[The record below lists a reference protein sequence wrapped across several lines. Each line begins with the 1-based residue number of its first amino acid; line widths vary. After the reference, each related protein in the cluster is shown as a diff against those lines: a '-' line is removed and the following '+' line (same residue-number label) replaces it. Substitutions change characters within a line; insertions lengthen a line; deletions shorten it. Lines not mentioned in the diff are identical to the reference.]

1 MFEINSKFL
10 FFTGKGGVGK
20 TTLAC
25 STAVNIASQGKK
37 VLLIS
42 TDPAS
47 NLEDVL
53 QTKVS
58 EEIQQHSKVPNL
70 YVVNIN
76 PDKSADNYRERV
88 TKPLVGV
95 LPQIEIESITEGLS
109 GACTTEIASFDE
121 FSRFIT
127 GEGIDNNFDNVIFDT
142 APTGHTI
149 RLLELP
155 AAWDNFLEVN
165 PGGAS
170 CIGPSSALKSNKDR
184 YNKVLNTL
192 KDSTQTTFYLVSRA
206 EKSALKEAN
215 KTSLEL
221 KELGLSNQKLLLNG
235 VFVASQT
242 LTESNSTT
250 DKFAQKIQKL
260 SENEIAQMP
269 ENLKTLEQVSLKLL
283 PYNVLGIEKLKSV
296 WDLELQKQI
305 IDLEVKSHLK
315 ENEKNES
322 YTYENHNSKD
332 ILKLVDEIEANGKTN
347 GLIMTMGKGGVG
359 KTIIASA
366 IAVLLAQRGHKVL
379 LTTTDPAAHI
389 NDFISQLDK
398 VPENLQIDRIDPKLE
413 TQIYIDKVV
422 ASKGGN
428 LDEEAK
434 KLMIEDL
441 KSPCTEEVAVFHAF
455 SKAIHSAKRQF
466 VVMDTAPTGH
476 TLLLLDTAGSYHKE
490 VMKNTTFSSSFI
502 TTPYMMLQKSDF
514 AKVLLVALPET
525 TPMREAEDLQN
536 DLKRAGIVPYAWIV
550 NQCLSEVKGITDPLL
565 QKRAKAEL
573 NIIAN
578 IEENLS
584 EKTYC
589 LPFVAEEKILPS
601 IINLNLS

>member
-25 STAVNIASQGKK
+25 STAVNIAAQGKK

-58 EEIQQHSKVPNL
+58 EVIQQHSKVPNL

-242 LTESNSTT
+242 LTESNITT

-269 ENLKTLEQVSLKLL
+269 ENLKTLEL
-283 PYNVLGIEKLKSV
+283 VL
-296 WDLELQKQI
+296 
-305 IDLEVKSHLK
+305 
-315 ENEKNES
+315 
-322 YTYENHNSKD
+322 
-332 ILKLVDEIEANGKTN
+332 
-347 GLIMTMGKGGVG
+347 
-359 KTIIASA
+359 
-366 IAVLLAQRGHKVL
+366 
-379 LTTTDPAAHI
+379 
-389 NDFISQLDK
+389 
-398 VPENLQIDRIDPKLE
+398 
-413 TQIYIDKVV
+413 
-422 ASKGGN
+422 
-428 LDEEAK
+428 
-434 KLMIEDL
+434 
-441 KSPCTEEVAVFHAF
+441 
-455 SKAIHSAKRQF
+455 
-466 VVMDTAPTGH
+466 
-476 TLLLLDTAGSYHKE
+476 
-490 VMKNTTFSSSFI
+490 
-502 TTPYMMLQKSDF
+502 
-514 AKVLLVALPET
+514 
-525 TPMREAEDLQN
+525 
-536 DLKRAGIVPYAWIV
+536 
-550 NQCLSEVKGITDPLL
+550 
-565 QKRAKAEL
+565 
-573 NIIAN
+573 
-578 IEENLS
+578 
-584 EKTYC
+584 
-589 LPFVAEEKILPS
+589 
-601 IINLNLS
+601 